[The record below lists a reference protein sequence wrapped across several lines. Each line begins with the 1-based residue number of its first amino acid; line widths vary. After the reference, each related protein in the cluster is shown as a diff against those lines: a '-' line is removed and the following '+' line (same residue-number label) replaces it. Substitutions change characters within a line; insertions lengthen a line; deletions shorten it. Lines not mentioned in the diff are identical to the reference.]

1 MENKVLAVVA
11 GEEVTEQD
19 LNDFM
24 ENVPQDQQAYRTN
37 PQFRQQ
43 YLEQLI
49 ALRMFTKEGEIGR
62 AHV

>member
-24 ENVPQDQQAYRTN
+24 ENVPQDQQA
-37 PQFRQQ
+37 
-43 YLEQLI
+43 
-49 ALRMFTKEGEIGR
+49 
-62 AHV
+62 

>member
-24 ENVPQDQQAYRTN
+24 E
-37 PQFRQQ
+37 
-43 YLEQLI
+43 
-49 ALRMFTKEGEIGR
+49 IGR

>member
-24 ENVPQDQQAYRTN
+24 ENVPPGSAGV
-37 PQFRQQ
+37 PQ
-43 YLEQLI
+43 
-49 ALRMFTKEGEIGR
+49 
-62 AHV
+62 